1 KLQTARLTSIDAED
15 HVGRLC
21 GGIDPQIRLFPA
33 KARNPEIGG
42 RGRRS
47 RRSEQTDRGH
57 EVAGIKCHQRRSPW
71 QPRILT
77 KAPDWVSGNSEA
89 RGILLAAAVVARV
102 ELRPSRM
109 WGGTQVMKR
118 IV

>member
-1 KLQTARLTSIDAED
+1 AGLELQAPRLTAIDAED

-33 KARNPEIGG
+33 KARDPKIGG

-57 EVAGIKCHQRRSPW
+57 EVAGLKRHQRRPTW

-77 KAPDWVSGNSEA
+77 NAPEWVSGNSEA

-102 ELRPSRM
+102 E
-109 WGGTQVMKR
+109 
-118 IV
+118 